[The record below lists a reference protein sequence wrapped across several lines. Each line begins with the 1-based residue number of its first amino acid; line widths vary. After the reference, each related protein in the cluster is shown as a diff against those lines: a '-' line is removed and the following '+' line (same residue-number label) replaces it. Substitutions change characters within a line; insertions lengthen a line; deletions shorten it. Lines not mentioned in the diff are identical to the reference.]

1 MWRWNGMSHVNG
13 YNPSN
18 LRTQGGCGGWMCNGD
33 AWGPKTPSPAV
44 KTVEFVEFLV
54 LTLVLW
60 VVLVGDPDT
69 ETVVY
74 SHNGS
79 DKHPMIGRH
88 NMSITIEAWCNC
100 GCPLIG
106 PAGGGMAGESPI
118 VETGQNAVL
127 VDQDRAVL
135 AWLE

>member
-1 MWRWNGMSHVNG
+1 M
-13 YNPSN
+13 
-18 LRTQGGCGGWMCNGD
+18 
-33 AWGPKTPSPAV
+33 

-69 ETVVY
+69 ETVCRHRNTTV
-74 SHNGS
+74 
-79 DKHPMIGRH
+79 DKHPRLADIICSTLLKHGV
-88 NMSITIEAWCNC
+88 TVVV
-100 GCPLIG
+100 PLIG
-106 PAGGGMAGESPI
+106 LAGGGMAGESLI